1 MNLPE
6 AVHAGIGAQGRG
18 LSKGCGD
25 LQSAA
30 DGVPSSYELVGQKKG
45 WKRYRSPRLAELVQ
59 DLAAAQEDR
68 ETALSGILQVAHLL
82 ISNRK
87 MSGWDQ

>member
-1 MNLPE
+1 M
-6 AVHAGIGAQGRG
+6 
-18 LSKGCGD
+18 

-68 ETALSGILQVAHLL
+68 EAALSGILQVSTLAHLHPQV
-82 ISNRK
+82 
-87 MSGWDQ
+87 SGWDL